1 MILILHALRRLVVG
15 DRAPLKNLECR
26 CSFNHGA
33 SLAKLSNEVA
43 NIPKL
48 LRCAMYSFLNK
59 TFCDVSQSRRP
70 AFILRQSVLV
80 LVLLLLFINVC

>member
-15 DRAPLKNLECR
+15 DRAALKNLECR

-33 SLAKLSNEVA
+33 SPAKLSNEVA

-48 LRCAMYSFLNK
+48 LRCAVNNFSSKN
-59 TFCDVSQSRRP
+59 FCDVSQSTSP

-80 LVLLLLFINVC
+80 LLLLFKNFC

>member
-15 DRAPLKNLECR
+15 DRAALKNLECQ
-26 CSFNHGA
+26 CSFNRGA
-33 SLAKLSNEVA
+33 FPAKLSNEVA

-48 LRCAMYSFLNK
+48 LRCAMYNFSNK
-59 TFCDVSQSRRP
+59 NFCDVSQSTSP

-80 LVLLLLFINVC
+80 LLLLFKNFC